1 MRDFDEGLLKVLP
14 TGSSLPDWLL
24 EEECTC
30 QRRTAGTH
38 GGGHLQQPAGEGEL
52 VKLVKLVGILG
63 SPGYGKVGDFL
74 D

>member
-14 TGSSLPDWLL
+14 TG
-24 EEECTC
+24 
-30 QRRTAGTH
+30 
-38 GGGHLQQPAGEGEL
+38 EL
-52 VKLVKLVGILG
+52 VKLVQLVGLLG

>member
-14 TGSSLPDWLL
+14 PGSSLPDWLL
-24 EEECTC
+24 EEECAC
-30 QRRTAGTH
+30 QRRTAETH
-38 GGGHLQQPAGEGEL
+38 GGGHLQQPVGEGEL

-74 D
+74 G